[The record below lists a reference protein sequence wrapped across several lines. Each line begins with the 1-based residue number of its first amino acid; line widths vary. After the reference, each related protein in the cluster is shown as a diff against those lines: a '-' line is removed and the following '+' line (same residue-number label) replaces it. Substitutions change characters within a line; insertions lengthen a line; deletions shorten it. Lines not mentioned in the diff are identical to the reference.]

1 MQLNWPQFLARG
13 EFCCFL
19 LAWVLGI
26 AVAVAEFSGRDGS
39 PTGNDIAAT
48 GGAMELLESLD

>member
-1 MQLNWPQFLARG
+1 MRLNWPQFLARG

-26 AVAVAEFSGRDGS
+26 AVAVAEFSGRGGS
-39 PTGNDIAAT
+39 PTGSNMAAT
-48 GGAMELLESLD
+48 GGAMEPMEFLD